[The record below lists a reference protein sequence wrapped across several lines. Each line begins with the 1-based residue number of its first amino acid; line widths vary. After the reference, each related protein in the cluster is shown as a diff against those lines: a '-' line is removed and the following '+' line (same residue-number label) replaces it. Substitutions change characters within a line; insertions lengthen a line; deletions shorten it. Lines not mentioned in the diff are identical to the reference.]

1 MTAKGFRGRLLQKLS
16 TTERDR
22 LASEAIRIKNKPRPR
37 FKVHWD
43 RIGNAFLQDM
53 RFFLK
58 ICAVIFA
65 WILVAILA
73 GHISPVLA
81 VAWVL
86 ASCLV
91 VLYGMCRFLFVV
103 VSAIYATLTWK
114 SPR

>member
-1 MTAKGFRGRLLQKLS
+1 MTAKGFRERLLQKLS

-22 LASEAIRIKNKPRPR
+22 LASEASRIKNTPRPR

-43 RIGNAFLQDM
+43 RIGKAFLQDT

-58 ICAVIFA
+58 ICALSFA
-65 WILVAILA
+65 WILIAMLA
-73 GHISPVLA
+73 GHISPLLA

-91 VLYGMCRFLFVV
+91 VLYGICRSLFLVF
-103 VSAIYATLTWK
+103 SAIYAALTWK
-114 SPR
+114 SPA